1 MIKYVF
7 MSNNF
12 KEDLYNSPYLDFD
25 ENNIFHEWCSIE
37 GSERLNELSRQLR
50 TFINYKQSIIHLRFS
65 KSQIYN
71 STTNNDLFF
80 KQKKDLIS
88 LTTRFVGLLRIIGV
102 VDGVIT
108 EKVLNVYDK
117 IKTTPNELEIN
128 RLEEIKSLNK
138 EIWKIIHILSELEVH
153 CHPLFLKK
161 ILSISCIS
169 CEVNIALF
177 SPFSEFYS
185 ELKKNYLLLENE
197 LSSMLKIKN
206 KELNPTNNNKIGVRI
221 TE

>member
-1 MIKYVF
+1 
-7 MSNNF
+7 
-12 KEDLYNSPYLDFD
+12 
-25 ENNIFHEWCSIE
+25 
-37 GSERLNELSRQLR
+37 
-50 TFINYKQSIIHLRFS
+50 
-65 KSQIYN
+65 
-71 STTNNDLFF
+71 
-80 KQKKDLIS
+80 
-88 LTTRFVGLLRIIGV
+88 
-102 VDGVIT
+102 
-108 EKVLNVYDK
+108 
-117 IKTTPNELEIN
+117 
-128 RLEEIKSLNK
+128 
-138 EIWKIIHILSELEVH
+138 VH